1 MADAITMI
9 QAQRFVFYLVQR
21 REIGTHL
28 KIRLYHSHKW

>member
-21 REIGTHL
+21 REIGTHI
-28 KIRLYHSHKW
+28 KIRLYYTHK

>member
-9 QAQRFVFYLVQR
+9 QAQLFIFYLVHR

-28 KIRLYHSHKW
+28 KIRLYHSHQ